1 MPESP
6 IRSHAVSNAITSAHD
21 AAVPAFSEA
30 CQHSLQA
37 LEEELFGRIA
47 DGIEQQGYVIL
58 PSALP
63 ESLTDS
69 LLDYLAIIEEQ
80 RFHAASIGRGQDQM
94 RNRFVRR
101 DRIFW
106 IDEQHAGSRL
116 WLEWATRL
124 KQYLNR
130 RLFLG
135 LFSFESHFSYY
146 QENDFYKQHV
156 DAFRGES
163 NRVLSLVTYL
173 NKGWQPDQGGEL
185 VIYSADGRDE
195 LVTVQPGFGTLVL
208 FLSEEF
214 PHEVKP
220 TLRERYAVA
229 GWFRVNGSINEA
241 IDPPR

>member
-1 MPESP
+1 MHKIAELP
-6 IRSHAVSNAITSAHD
+6 AALAQDD
-21 AAVPAFSEA
+21 A
-30 CQHSLQA
+30 
-37 LEEELFGRIA
+37 EERLFAQVA
-47 DGIEQQGYVIL
+47 DGIESQGYVVL
-58 PSALP
+58 PAALP
-63 ESLTDS
+63 VPIAQS

-80 RFHAASIGRGQDQM
+80 RFHAATIGRGTEQM

-106 IDEQHAGSRL
+106 IDEQHAGSAA
-116 WLEWATRL
+116 WLSWAGRL
-124 KQYLNR
+124 KTYLNR

-135 LFSFESHFSYY
+135 LFSFESHFSHY

-173 NKGWQPDQGGEL
+173 NRGWQPDQGGEL
-185 VIYSADGRDE
+185 VIYSPDDEQE

-214 PHEVKP
+214 PHEVKA

>member
-1 MPESP
+1 MNEMLVNDMLV
-6 IRSHAVSNAITSAHD
+6 HGAE
-21 AAVPAFSEA
+21 PATHVA
-30 CQHSLQA
+30 PDLLPDA
-37 LEEELFGRIA
+37 LEEALFTQIA
-47 DGIEQQGYVIL
+47 EGIETQGYVIL
-58 PSALP
+58 PAALP
-63 ESLTDS
+63 DTVADS
-69 LLDYLAIIEEQ
+69 LLEYLAEVEQQ

-94 RNRFVRR
+94 RNSFVRR

-106 IDEQHAGSRL
+106 IDEQNPASIL
-116 WLEWATRL
+116 WLEWAARL
-124 KQYLNR
+124 KRYLNR

-146 QENDFYKQHV
+146 RENDFYKQHV

-185 VIYSADGRDE
+185 VIYSPDGQHE
-195 LVTVQPGFGTLVL
+195 LVTVQPGFGTVVL

-214 PHEVKP
+214 PHEVRP
-220 TLRERYAVA
+220 TARERYAVA

>member
-1 MPESP
+1 MSELSKLQIPGPSGVNATAVVGHAAPELL
-6 IRSHAVSNAITSAHD
+6 I
-21 AAVPAFSEA
+21 EA
-30 CQHSLQA
+30 QA
-37 LEEELFGRIA
+37 ELEEALFARIA
-47 DGIEQQGYVIL
+47 EGIESQGYVIL

-63 ESLTDS
+63 EAITDS
-69 LLDYLAIIEEQ
+69 LLDYLAVIEEQ
-80 RFHAASIGRGQDQM
+80 RFHAAAIGRGQDQM

-106 IDEQHAGSRL
+106 IDEQHSGSRI
-116 WLEWATRL
+116 WLDWAARL

-156 DAFRGES
+156 DAFKGES

-185 VIYSADGRDE
+185 VIYTPDGSEE

-220 TLRERYAVA
+220 TARERYAVA

>member
-1 MPESP
+1 MTEILSF
-6 IRSHAVSNAITSAHD
+6 
-21 AAVPAFSEA
+21 AAPGTDQTDLAEEA
-30 CQHSLQA
+30 
-37 LEEELFGRIA
+37 LFARIA
-47 DGIEQQGYVIL
+47 EGIETQGYVIL
-58 PSALP
+58 PAALP
-63 ESLTDS
+63 ETVSES
-69 LLDYLAIIEEQ
+69 LLEYLAEVEQQ
-80 RFHAASIGRGQDQM
+80 RFHAATIGRGQDQM

-106 IDEQHAGSRL
+106 IDEQHPGSTL
-116 WLEWATRL
+116 WLAWAERL
-124 KQYLNR
+124 KRYLNR

-185 VIYSADGRDE
+185 VIFSPDGERE
-195 LVTVQPGFGTLVL
+195 LVTVQPGFATMVL

-214 PHEVKP
+214 PHEVRP

-229 GWFRVNGSINEA
+229 GWFRINGSVNEA